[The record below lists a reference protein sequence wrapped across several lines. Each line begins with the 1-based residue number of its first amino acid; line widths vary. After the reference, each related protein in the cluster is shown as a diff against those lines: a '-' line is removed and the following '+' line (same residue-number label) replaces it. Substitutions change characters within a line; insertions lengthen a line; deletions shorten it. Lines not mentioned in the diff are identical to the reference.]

1 MSRPVLVIGAGGHG
15 RVVSDALRAAGRKVL
30 GFLDAAANLEGA
42 QIDGLP
48 VLGNDNLLQDHPPA
62 SVMLA
67 NGIGSTVT
75 TAARRRLYEQLKAS
89 GYEFETVCHPSAIIS
104 LSAELVSGAQIM
116 AGAVLQPGV
125 VVGED
130 TIINTGALIDHDC
143 IVGAHC
149 HVAPG
154 AVLSGAVRVGDGA
167 HIGTAATVI
176 QGVTIGAGALIA
188 AGAVV
193 VADVPDG
200 ARMAGVPARVM
211 GRR

>member
-1 MSRPVLVIGAGGHG
+1 MSLPVLVVGAGGHG
-15 RVVSDALRAAGRKVL
+15 RVVADALRATGREVL
-30 GFLDAAANLEGA
+30 GFLDAAAELEGA

-48 VLGNDNLLQDHPPA
+48 VLGDDNLLRSYPPT

-67 NGIGSTVT
+67 NGIGSTLA
-75 TAARRRLYEQLKAS
+75 TAARQRLYERLKTS
-89 GYEFETVCHPSAIIS
+89 GYEFETVRHPRAIVS
-104 LSAELVSGAQIM
+104 LSANLRSGAQIM

-125 VVGED
+125 VIGED

-143 IVGAHC
+143 MIGAHC

-154 AVLSGAVRVGDGA
+154 AVLSGAVRVGDGS
-167 HIGTAATVI
+167 HIGTAASVI

-200 ARMAGVPARVM
+200 ARMAGLPARVM
-211 GRR
+211 EQK